1 MSRSEICRYEYTD
14 TGGVHQ
20 RAVRACVS
28 HTVCVSQAEAGQR
41 LLDQVRQL
49 ERQREEDQVDRAS
62 VINTLT
68 KRLEES
74 QQQCAK
80 LLHTGMW
87 YPACFCLC
95 LLL

>member
-1 MSRSEICRYEYTD
+1 MWYSTEGSTSLCFRC
-14 TGGVHQ
+14 
-20 RAVRACVS
+20 
-28 HTVCVSQAEAGQR
+28 VCVYQAEAGQR

-49 ERQREEDQVDRAS
+49 ERQREEDQVDRAM

-68 KRLEES
+68 QRLEES

-87 YPACFCLC
+87 HSTCFCLC
-95 LLL
+95 